1 VTRTALKYR
10 TAAAFALVC
19 AGAAFGQAHDAASG
33 SWVVKAK
40 LVVPVEGA
48 SIENGAVRIAG
59 GKIDAIGASVDAAGI
74 PGRHVVEFPEGIVY
88 PGLIDA
94 GSWQGARRE
103 RDDQARSFQARNRIA
118 DAFDPTNAGFAA
130 NHAAGITTVHLMP
143 GNASVIGGRTAVVK
157 VGTGGEFRLLAADAG
172 LKISFVESA
181 YPEGR
186 PPTSVLGALAA
197 LRDAEGDLAAELQPF
212 GKGAK
217 PVFVAASTNREVM
230 LAAGLRGDL
239 GFRTVLVADQNC
251 GLFSKAL
258 QDGVAG
264 VILDALVLNRQP
276 FERGHLNDLMA
287 TNLPIAFATW
297 APFKSPGSLR
307 LSAAIAARLGL
318 PADRVLRALTLDA
331 AKVLGVDAQ
340 IGSLKAG
347 KDADLIVLSAP
358 ITDAR
363 ARLLLCV
370 QDGKVVFRAKKEG
383 SS

>member
-1 VTRTALKYR
+1 
-10 TAAAFALVC
+10 
-19 AGAAFGQAHDAASG
+19 
-33 SWVVKAK
+33 
-40 LVVPVEGA
+40 
-48 SIENGAVRIAG
+48 
-59 GKIDAIGASVDAAGI
+59 
-74 PGRHVVEFPEGIVY
+74 
-88 PGLIDA
+88 
-94 GSWQGARRE
+94 
-103 RDDQARSFQARNRIA
+103 
-118 DAFDPTNAGFAA
+118 
-130 NHAAGITTVHLMP
+130 MP
-143 GNASVIGGRTAVVK
+143 GNANVIGGRTAVVK

-172 LKISFVESA
+172 LKVSFVESA

-197 LRDAEGDLAAELQPF
+197 IRDAEGDLAAELSTF

-276 FERGHLNDLMA
+276 FERSHLNDLMA

-318 PADRVLRALTLDA
+318 PADRVLNALTLDA